1 MKKERVIGILGGLG
15 PDATTKLCSEIT
27 ALTPA
32 TKDQDHIKV
41 ITFSNPKIPDR
52 TNYILGKGKS
62 PVREMVR
69 TARTLQHAG
78 ADFLVIPC
86 NTAHYFYDYVQR
98 SVDVP
103 IINMIEETAKFIHR
117 KYPHVEKVGLLAT
130 TGTVATGLYERALA
144 RYGIEVFKPTTE
156 EQEGLVMEAIYG
168 EKGIKA
174 GTFEYPKLLLE
185 NAAFN
190 LLDRGAQLI
199 ISGCTEI
206 GIVFNKPKFLVVD
219 PSNILAKVAVEKAT
233 MKRSKAEDFLFEV
246 IVEPYMFIKK
256 TATEPLYYIKD
267 KAFDLLNI

>member
-32 TKDQDHIKV
+32 QKDQDHIRV
-41 ITFSNPKIPDR
+41 ISFSNPKIPDR
-52 TNYILGKGKS
+52 TKAILGYGKS
-62 PVREMVR
+62 PVREMTR
-69 TARTLQHAG
+69 TARTLQNAG
-78 ADFLVIPC
+78 ADFLVMPC
-86 NTAHYFYDYVQR
+86 NTAHYYIDSIQR
-98 SVDVP
+98 SLDIPVL
-103 IINMIEETAKFIHR
+103 NMIEETAKFIHR
-117 KYPHVEKVGLLAT
+117 KYPHVQKVGLLAT
-130 TGTVATGLYERALA
+130 TGTVATGLYDKALM
-144 RYGIEVFKPTTE
+144 RYGIEVLKPTTQQQ
-156 EQEGLVMEAIYG
+156 QELVMEAIYG

-185 NAAFN
+185 NAAHN
-190 LLDRGAQLI
+190 LLAEGAQVI

-206 GIVFNKPKFLVVD
+206 GLVFNKPKFLVVD